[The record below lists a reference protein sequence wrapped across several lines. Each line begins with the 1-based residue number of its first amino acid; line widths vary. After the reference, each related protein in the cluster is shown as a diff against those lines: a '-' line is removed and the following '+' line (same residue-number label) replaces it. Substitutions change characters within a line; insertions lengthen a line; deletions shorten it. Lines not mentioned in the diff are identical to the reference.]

1 MRRGLAWVGPGGLPA
16 DLPDELAY
24 RQQVIRTCRPKRAAT
39 FWLTGSLGLGAL
51 GEAVHLRGG
60 DGEAGRQKDA
70 GPDTVAALADAPDPG
85 AATAR
90 RPAVL

>member
-1 MRRGLAWVGPGGLPA
+1 MRCGLARVGPGGLPA

-24 RQQVIRTCRPKRAAT
+24 RQQDQDLLAEAGGGDLVDRE
-39 FWLTGSLGLGAL
+39 LGRGVLA
-51 GEAVHLRGG
+51 EAVHPRGG

-70 GPDTVAALADAPDPG
+70 GPDTVDALADAADPG